1 MTVHPLITST
11 IAPMP
16 LQAAMARDIYRTEP
30 VENSVS
36 KSANDLAKGYAQRVK
51 DISSEEPRPVQLN
64 PKVPATFD
72 QIKTFMKDPSIPD
85 HIKRK
90 TLADNFK
97 MENYAS
103 VNSTFDAPSSKD
115 IDYVKSPRVG
125 HLININPNVNEVYLA
140 HELGHAASSHT
151 KFGDVINRLRSHPK
165 LAAALTLGGG
175 LTAFAAGAATPGDE
189 DLDEAILGQI
199 ALSSPML
206 IDEAL
211 ASKNALAIMNNA
223 GRKATPG
230 QKARLAGAYLT
241 YLAAPISTAVMANTL
256 GNQFD
261 EDV

>member
-16 LQAAMARDIYRTEP
+16 LQAAMARDLYRTKP
-30 VENSVS
+30 VENAVS
-36 KSANDLAKGYAQRVK
+36 KSASNLAEGYAQRVK
-51 DISSEEPRPVQLN
+51 DISSEEPRPVKLI
-64 PKVPATFD
+64 PKVPATFE
-72 QIKTFMKDPSIPD
+72 QIKTVMEDPSIPED
-85 HIKRK
+85 VKRK
-90 TLADNFK
+90 ALVDNFK

-103 VNSTFDAPSSKD
+103 VNSTFDAPSSED
-115 IDYVKSPRVG
+115 INYAKSPRVG
-125 HLININPNVNEVYLA
+125 HLININPNANEVWLA

-151 KFGDVINRLRSHPK
+151 KFGDALNRLRSHPK
-165 LAAALTLGGG
+165 LAAALALGGG

-189 DLDEAILGQI
+189 DLDEAILGQM
-199 ALSSPML
+199 ALASPML

-241 YLAAPISTAVMANTL
+241 YLAAPISTAVIANTL